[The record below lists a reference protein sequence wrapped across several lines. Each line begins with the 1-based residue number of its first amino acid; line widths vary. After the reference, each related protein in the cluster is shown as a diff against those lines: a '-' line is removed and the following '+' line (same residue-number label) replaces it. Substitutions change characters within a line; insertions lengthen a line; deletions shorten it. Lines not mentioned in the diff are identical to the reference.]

1 MTEER
6 SDQEQSVE
14 MELGEAA
21 VIKLPRRTSLESADG
36 LWSRLRPFY
45 EGLIHLA
52 LFVCASIS
60 VLVTVGIVIVLLY
73 ESVQFFF
80 DVSVVDFLTGT
91 RWTPLLKPQHFGILP
106 LMCGTLLVAAG
117 SAIVAVPIGL
127 GTAIYLSEYASP
139 RFRDIVKPLLEILAG
154 IPSVVYG
161 YLAIVFVSPIIRQIF
176 PSAGV
181 FNAASACIV
190 VGIMILP
197 MIISLSED
205 VLQSVPLSLR
215 GAAFALGANK
225 FEVTVRVVVPAALS
239 GIIASFLL
247 AISRAIGE
255 TMAVTLAAGATPKLT
270 LNPLDSIQTM
280 TAYIVQVSQGDTPTG
295 TVEYRTIFAVGL
307 MLFISTMLMNIISQY
322 ILSRVGEQYE

>member
-1 MTEER
+1 MTEKR
-6 SDQEQSVE
+6 SKEEQPIE
-14 MELGEAA
+14 MELSEVAT
-21 VIKLPRRTSLESADG
+21 IKLPRSTSLERAGG
-36 LWSRLRPFY
+36 LWVRLRPFY
-45 EGLIHLA
+45 EGLIHFS
-52 LFVCASIS
+52 LFICASVS
-60 VLVTVGIVIVLLY
+60 VLVTVGIVFVLLY

-80 DVSVVDFLTGT
+80 DVSIIEFLTGT

-106 LMCGTLLVAAG
+106 LMCGTMLVAGGA
-117 SAIVAVPIGL
+117 AIVAVPIGL

-139 RFRDIVKPLLEILAG
+139 RFRDIVKPMLEILAG

-161 YLAIVFVSPIIRQIF
+161 YLAIVFVSPIIRYLF

-205 VLQSVPLSLR
+205 ILQSVPLSLR

-270 LNPLDSIQTM
+270 LNPLESIQTM
-280 TAYIVQVSQGDTPTG
+280 TAYIVQVSLGDTPTG

-307 MLFISTMLMNIISQY
+307 MLFITTMTMNIMAQY
-322 ILSRVGEQYE
+322 ILSRVGENYE

>member
-106 LMCGTLLVAAG
+106 LMCGTLLVAGG

-205 VLQSVPLSLR
+205 ILQSVPLSLR

-270 LNPLDSIQTM
+270 LNPLESIQTM

-307 MLFISTMLMNIISQY
+307 MLFITTMTMNVISQY

>member
-1 MTEER
+1 MTEPR
-6 SDQEQSVE
+6 SEKQPVE

-21 VIKLPRRTSLESADG
+21 AMKLSRSASLERADG
-36 LWSRLRPFY
+36 LLFRLRPYY
-45 EGLIHLA
+45 EGFIHFL
-52 LFVCASIS
+52 LFICASIS
-60 VLVTVGIVIVLLY
+60 VLVTVGIVIVLLF

-80 DVSVVDFLTGT
+80 DVSIIQFLTGT

-106 LMCGTLLVAAG
+106 LMCGTILVAGG
-117 SAIVAVPIGL
+117 SAIVAIPIGL

-139 RFRDIVKPLLEILAG
+139 RFRDIVKPFLEILAG

-161 YLAIVFVSPIIRQIF
+161 YLAIVFVSPIIRYIF

-205 VLQSVPLSLR
+205 ILQSVPLSLR
-215 GAAFALGANK
+215 GAASALGANK

-270 LNPLDSIQTM
+270 LNPLESIQTM

-307 MLFISTMLMNIISQY
+307 MLFLTTMAMNIMAQY